1 VTNAVFLL
9 VVICC
14 LICSFYGS
22 EFRQRSR
29 EITVSIAELG
39 IVFVFMPLNF
49 AVLLFLR
56 NSRNKGFVNTK
67 GFTIVNG

>member
-1 VTNAVFLL
+1 
-9 VVICC
+9 
-14 LICSFYGS
+14 
-22 EFRQRSR
+22 
-29 EITVSIAELG
+29 VSIAELG